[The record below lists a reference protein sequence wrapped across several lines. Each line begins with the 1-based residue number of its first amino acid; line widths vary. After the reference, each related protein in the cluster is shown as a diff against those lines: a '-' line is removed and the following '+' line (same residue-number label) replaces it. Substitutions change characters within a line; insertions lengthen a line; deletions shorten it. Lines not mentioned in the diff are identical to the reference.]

1 MGNKSRQSF
10 FAIAV
15 GLLLLACSAN
25 LNAQNVNAYPKDGKI
40 KDLKGKVQEDI
51 VVAKDGS
58 GDFLFIQDAIDA
70 IRVYLPKPITVYI
83 KEGIYKEKLL
93 IPGTITNVTFMG
105 DGPDKTIITFDD
117 HTGKNKMQTFDTYTL
132 MVLGSSLSFKNMT
145 IQNTAGKV
153 GQAVALHAE
162 GDRLVFENCHFK
174 GNQDTMFASGENVR
188 QYYKNCYI
196 EGTTDF
202 IFGSATAYFESCQ
215 IHSKSN
221 SYITAASTPDWVKHG
236 YVFNNC
242 QLTADQDVTEVYL
255 GRPWRDHAK
264 TVFLNCDFGK
274 HIHPK
279 GWHNWGREEVEQTV
293 FYAEYNNFGP
303 GAERT
308 SRVSW
313 SKLLDSNQ
321 ASIYFPDEVFK
332 GAHFQQDLLGKPWYG
347 VVKDS
352 SFTLNS
358 ATVKMKKTFPLAKPV
373 LIDPLIDI
381 DQSKVS
387 YKSLS
392 YRDLEARVFKSNKA
406 DTKGVGLILVHG
418 GGWQSGSL
426 DLLIPMAQ
434 ELANRGF
441 VAMPIEYRLS
451 REAIFPAAILDI
463 KEAIAWLRL
472 NASLYGV
479 NPDQIYVLG
488 CSAGGQLATLAGVI
502 SGNENF
508 FPEKEKV
515 KNSQVSGI
523 INIDG
528 IIAFDHPESREG
540 TLAAKW
546 LGGSLADNQSNWKNA
561 SALTHV
567 GKDSPPILFI
577 NGNQLR
583 FHAGR
588 DDLRGILDRHQIF
601 SKVVEFEDAPHTFWL
616 FEPWFDQVIGSIEEF
631 IATVSKK

>member
-1 MGNKSRQSF
+1 M
-10 FAIAV
+10 
-15 GLLLLACSAN
+15 
-25 LNAQNVNAYPKDGKI
+25 
-40 KDLKGKVQEDI
+40 
-51 VVAKDGS
+51 
-58 GDFLFIQDAIDA
+58 
-70 IRVYLPKPITVYI
+70 
-83 KEGIYKEKLL
+83 
-93 IPGTITNVTFMG
+93 
-105 DGPDKTIITFDD
+105 
-117 HTGKNKMQTFDTYTL
+117 
-132 MVLGSSLSFKNMT
+132 
-145 IQNTAGKV
+145 
-153 GQAVALHAE
+153 
-162 GDRLVFENCHFK
+162 
-174 GNQDTMFASGENVR
+174 
-188 QYYKNCYI
+188 
-196 EGTTDF
+196 
-202 IFGSATAYFESCQ
+202 
-215 IHSKSN
+215 
-221 SYITAASTPDWVKHG
+221 
-236 YVFNNC
+236 
-242 QLTADQDVTEVYL
+242 
-255 GRPWRDHAK
+255 
-264 TVFLNCDFGK
+264 
-274 HIHPK
+274 
-279 GWHNWGREEVEQTV
+279 
-293 FYAEYNNFGP
+293 
-303 GAERT
+303 
-308 SRVSW
+308 
-313 SKLLDSNQ
+313 
-321 ASIYFPDEVFK
+321 
-332 GAHFQQDLLGKPWYG
+332 
-347 VVKDS
+347 
-352 SFTLNS
+352 
-358 ATVKMKKTFPLAKPV
+358 
-373 LIDPLIDI
+373 
-381 DQSKVS
+381 
-387 YKSLS
+387 
-392 YRDLEARVFKSNKA
+392 
-406 DTKGVGLILVHG
+406 HG

-561 SALTHV
+561 SALSHA